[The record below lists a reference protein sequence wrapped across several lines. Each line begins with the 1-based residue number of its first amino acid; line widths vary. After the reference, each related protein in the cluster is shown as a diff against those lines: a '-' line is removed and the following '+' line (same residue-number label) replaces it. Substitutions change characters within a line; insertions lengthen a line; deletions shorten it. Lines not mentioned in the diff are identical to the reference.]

1 MSSAPAG
8 RMLAKSIGAFLLS
21 ASLLASVAPVLAA
34 VPAGD
39 AAAVETADSGEP
51 GEITILA
58 RKRAENAQEVPIPVT
73 VISPVELTRQ
83 NLVNFTN
90 FQNKFPSFSV
100 FLTNPKQLNLG
111 IRGIGNNGFNTDG
124 IDGSVGR
131 CVGRCSRRWT

>member
-1 MSSAPAG
+1 MLPHALSCFEIGDQHMSSAPVG
-8 RMLAKSIGAFLLS
+8 RMLAKSIGALLLS
-21 ASLLASVAPVLAA
+21 ASLLVAIAPAVAAAPADAASDA
-34 VPAGD
+34 AGD
-39 AAAVETADSGEP
+39 FEQ

-73 VISPVELTRQ
+73 VISPIELTRQ

-111 IRGIGNNGFNTDG
+111 IRGIGN
-124 IDGSVGR
+124 
-131 CVGRCSRRWT
+131 